1 LRTGCY
7 SYIYGETIVIA
18 ICQIVCDCK
27 GQKDIKL
34 WLEQFHRI
42 VIVKDPLSVGC
53 KGMKWLHTSRWIRYC
68 NIKL

>member
-1 LRTGCY
+1 MSNGLC
-7 SYIYGETIVIA
+7 
-18 ICQIVCDCK
+18 CN

-53 KGMKWLHTSRWIRYC
+53 KGIKWLHTSRWIRYC